1 MDIDVYSGI
10 GLLVPLAAVAY
21 AVLQRPRPSAWLVI
35 APSILFLFIGVVSNS
50 GLAPI
55 EGRWATANDGRY
67 LMGTLI
73 TVASLILLVLACKTN
88 ETAGGSDKS
97 AAGDDG

>member
-55 EGRWATANDGRY
+55 EGRWASASDGRY
-67 LMGTLI
+67 LMGASI
-73 TVASLILLVLACKTN
+73 AVAALILLVLACKAN
-88 ETAGGSDKS
+88 ETAERRDKS
-97 AAGDDG
+97 EAGDDG